1 MSDEPADETPLTHR
15 TGAPELE
22 GEQRVER
29 LEQLV
34 ARLAKAFT
42 AEREIAAEE
51 RDANAAAFLEV
62 KRMLAPAKEPPSGE
76 AATGPVPWMD
86 RATAQQ
92 WHALA
97 AWVDWLTEAYEF
109 KEPLQI
115 QPCWPAHPG
124 IVEELAALWD
134 SWREAAG
141 RAPTEGT
148 PPGDNDAMAFW
159 HDRYLA
165 PMLHRLQALYAFHS
179 CRRAHESAPSAPRT
193 DTDLLPELP

>member
-1 MSDEPADETPLTHR
+1 MSTEQSDASPLDERA
-15 TGAPELE
+15 GAPELE

-42 AEREIAAEE
+42 AERELAEE
-51 RDANAAAFLEV
+51 EREANAAAFLEV
-62 KRMLAPAKEPPSGE
+62 KRLLAPAKETPPGSAE
-76 AATGPVPWMD
+76 SGPVPWID
-86 RATAQQ
+86 RATAEQ

-97 AWVDWLTEAYEF
+97 EWVDWLSDAYEF
-109 KEPLQI
+109 KETLQI

-134 SWREAAG
+134 AWRDAAG
-141 RAPTEGT
+141 RAPIDGT
-148 PPGDNDAMAFW
+148 PPGDNDAIAFW

-179 CRRAHESAPSAPRT
+179 CRRGHESAPRAPRT
-193 DTDLLPELP
+193 DTDLLPEAP